1 MTARIRDTTPPCE
14 SPRGAIA
21 HLKEA
26 ARVRRNEQTRQHVQ
40 RLLGHR
46 DKRKRLLLGHLHQ
59 DELGLQDHL
68 ALCLLVLGEGSAA
81 ARARARAAAD
91 ALAVL

>member
-1 MTARIRDTTPPCE
+1 
-14 SPRGAIA
+14 
-21 HLKEA
+21 
-26 ARVRRNEQTRQHVQ
+26 VQ

-59 DELGLQDHL
+59 DDLGLQDHL

-91 ALAVL
+91 ALAVLWDVEHERACRAFNTNAVVTCA